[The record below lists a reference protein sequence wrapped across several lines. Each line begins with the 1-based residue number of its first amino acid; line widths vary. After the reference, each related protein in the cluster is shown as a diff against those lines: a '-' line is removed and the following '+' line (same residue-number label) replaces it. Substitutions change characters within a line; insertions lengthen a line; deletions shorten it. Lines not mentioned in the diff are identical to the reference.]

1 MVNRADSRILITQWI
16 VDQLWILER
25 IPDCACL
32 DGQILGLKQNLDHR
46 SFFSLSRYAM
56 SSSKLFVFANEA
68 HLNSGVRLMIG
79 IVLWYSHQAC
89 CLLWT
94 MELTFTGLSLNFYTS
109 VSGCGWGFR
118 FEKKNWRIDGVG
130 EKRHGSAD
138 LHTPIKWRCLEI
150 WPCLILRRSR
160 SFAAFF
166 TRSRLDLARIVAAY
180 KTTGSGAIQ

>member
-1 MVNRADSRILITQWI
+1 MVNRADSRILNTQWI

-25 IPDCACL
+25 IPDCAFL

-94 MELTFTGLSLNFYTS
+94 MELTFTSLSLNFYTS

-118 FEKKNWRIDGVG
+118 FEKKFGGLTELVKKGTDRRICIPPSNDDVWRSDLAWFSDGLG
-130 EKRHGSAD
+130 
-138 LHTPIKWRCLEI
+138 
-150 WPCLILRRSR
+150 
-160 SFAAFF
+160 
-166 TRSRLDLARIVAAY
+166 RSRLFSRALN
-180 KTTGSGAIQ
+180 